1 MRAWPERVRR
11 TAPRPTAFLDRDGT
25 LNWDRPGFYVTG
37 PGRLRLYAAAPE
49 AVRLLNA
56 KGYRVVV
63 LTNQSAVGRGY
74 MTMEASLAVNRKL
87 VRELRRAGARV
98 DAVYFCP
105 HAPEAACSCRKPR
118 TGLIDEAVKDCPADL
133 PGSFMAGDKDS
144 DLRMAANAGLKGYL
158 VRTGHARSAKA
169 PGSFRDLP
177 ALARAL
183 PAAAET
189 RKRKRK

>member
-1 MRAWPERVRR
+1 MRAWPDKVRR

-25 LNWDRPGFYVTG
+25 LNWDRPGFYVTH
-37 PGRLRLYAAAPE
+37 PDRLRLYASAPA
-49 AVRLLNA
+49 AVRLLNK

-74 MTMEASLAVNRKL
+74 MTMKASLAVNRKL
-87 VRELRRAGARV
+87 VRELGRAGARV

-105 HAPEAACSCRKPR
+105 HAPETACSCRKPR
-118 TGLIDEAVKDCPADL
+118 TGLIDEAMKDSPADL
-133 PGSFMAGDKDS
+133 PRSFMAGDKDS
-144 DLRMAANAGLKGYL
+144 DLLMAANAGLRGCL

-169 PGSFRDLP
+169 PGSFRDLS

-189 RKRKRK
+189 SKRKRT

>member
-1 MRAWPERVRR
+1 MRAWPARVRR

-25 LNWDRPGFYVTG
+25 LNWDRPGFYVTR
-37 PGRLRLYAAAPE
+37 PESLRLYAAAPD

-74 MTMEASLAVNRKL
+74 MTLKASLAVNRKL
-87 VRELRRAGARV
+87 VRELRGAGARV

-105 HAPEAACSCRKPR
+105 HAPGAGCACRKPG
-118 TGLIDEAVKDCPADL
+118 TGLIEEAVKDSPADL
-133 PGSFMAGDKDS
+133 PRSFMAGDKDS
-144 DLRMAANAGLKGYL
+144 DLRMAANAAFRGYL
-158 VRTGHARSAKA
+158 VRTGHARAARK
-169 PGSFRDLP
+169 PGSYRDLP

-183 PAAAET
+183 PAAEDIKG
-189 RKRKRK
+189 KRK